1 METIK
6 NGSMEASFTEGSLR
20 VSAEEEI
27 SSYRGYEGICER
39 ISERIC
45 EEFYERLF
53 EQPFYKCT
61 IAYSGAVTVVRV
73 ALGTTLRITSCQVTA
88 TVSASVALM
97 VPSCHYFSRKHDS

>member
-1 METIK
+1 MEF
-6 NGSMEASFTEGSLR
+6 SSTEGSLR

-27 SSYRGYEGICER
+27 STYRGYEGICER

-73 ALGTTLRITSCQVTA
+73 ALGTTLRITLRQVTPTA
-88 TVSASVALM
+88 SASVALM
-97 VPSCHYFSRKHDS
+97 VPSCHHFNNRKHDS

>member
-1 METIK
+1 
-6 NGSMEASFTEGSLR
+6 MEASFTEGSLR

-53 EQPFYKCT
+53 EQSFYKCT
-61 IAYSGAVTVVRV
+61 TYSGAVVRV
-73 ALGTTLRITSCQVTA
+73 ALGTTLRIT
-88 TVSASVALM
+88 L
-97 VPSCHYFSRKHDS
+97 R